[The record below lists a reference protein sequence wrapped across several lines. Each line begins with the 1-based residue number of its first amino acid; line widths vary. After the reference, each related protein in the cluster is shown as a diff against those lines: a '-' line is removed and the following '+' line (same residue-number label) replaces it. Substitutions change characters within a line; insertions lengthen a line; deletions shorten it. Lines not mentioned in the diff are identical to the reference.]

1 MKVRKTTR
9 QSEQDL
15 QALKHELSPEKQI
28 QNLKNTLDKVKGF
41 LIEKGLFAE
50 CVGYIN
56 TQKPRA

>member
-15 QALKHELSPEKQI
+15 QALKYELSPEKQI
-28 QNLKNTLDKVKGF
+28 QNLKNTLGF
-41 LIEKGLFAE
+41 LIEKELFAE

-56 TQKPRA
+56 T